1 MSGQY
6 AFENKSKVYVIY
18 FSALGILTLGAG
30 MADLIVAV
38 SSSGYSCGI
47 LEIPQGGFRG
57 GWGGLI
63 MVFAG
68 LFYLSGIRDAHEIH
82 QFAKVV
88 LASVLVWVMAGT
100 DIFSMIA
107 ESIPSPDAG
116 AWLNSR
122 KDFVSAYAP
131 PYTPA
136 LLILPFS
143 LVITWYIHRYHKEKG
158 IAFKPHAS
166 NGREQSVDIS

>member
-6 AFENKSKVYVIY
+6 AFDNKNMVVYMIY
-18 FSALGILTLGAG
+18 FFALGIIALGAG
-30 MADLIVAV
+30 IADLIVTI
-38 SSSGYSCGI
+38 SSAAYSWGI
-47 LEIPQGGFRG
+47 LEIPSGGFRG

-68 LFYLSGIRDAHEIH
+68 IFYLSGIRDANEIH

-88 LASVLVWVMAGT
+88 LASVLIWVLAGT

-107 ESIPSPDAG
+107 QSIPSPQADK
-116 AWLNSR
+116 WLNSKQEFLR
-122 KDFVSAYAP
+122 AYAP

-136 LLILPFS
+136 VLILPFT

-158 IAFKPHAS
+158 IAFTSSSHK
-166 NGREQSVDIS
+166 GGQQQL

>member
-6 AFENKSKVYVIY
+6 AFENKSMVYVIY
-18 FSALGILTLGAG
+18 FGVLGITVLGAG
-30 MADLIVAV
+30 MADLIVTI
-38 SSSGYSCGI
+38 SSSSYSFGI

-68 LFYLSGIRDAHEIH
+68 IFYLSGTIRDAHEIH

-88 LASVLVWVMAGT
+88 LASVLIWVLAGT
-100 DIFSMIA
+100 DILSMISG
-107 ESIPSPDAG
+107 SIPSPEADN
-116 AWLNSR
+116 WLNTKEGFAR
-122 KDFVSAYAP
+122 AYAP

-136 LLILPFS
+136 VLILPFS
-143 LVITWYIHRYHKEKG
+143 LVITFYIHRYHKEKG
-158 IAFKPHAS
+158 IAFRSPSRKDGKIA
-166 NGREQSVDIS
+166 

>member
-1 MSGQY
+1 M
-6 AFENKSKVYVIY
+6 IY
-18 FSALGILTLGAG
+18 FSALGIAALSAG
-30 MADLIVAV
+30 IADLIVTV

-68 LFYLSGIRDAHEIH
+68 IFYLSGIKEAHEIH

-88 LASVLVWVMAGT
+88 LASVLIWVLAGT

-107 ESIPSPDAG
+107 GSIPSSQPDN
-116 AWLNSR
+116 WFNSR
-122 KDFVSAYAP
+122 EGFLSAYAP

-136 LLILPFS
+136 VILLPFT
-143 LVITWYIHRYHKEKG
+143 LVITFYIHRYHKEKG
-158 IAFKPHAS
+158 IALKPS
-166 NGREQSVDIS
+166 SRNDGQP

>member
-1 MSGQY
+1 M
-6 AFENKSKVYVIY
+6 IY
-18 FSALGILTLGAG
+18 FSVLGVAALSAGIV
-30 MADLIVAV
+30 DLIVTV
-38 SSSGYSCGI
+38 SSSAYSCWI

-68 LFYLSGIRDAHEIH
+68 SFYLSGIKEANEIH

-88 LASVLVWVMAGT
+88 LASVLIWVLAGT

-107 ESIPSPDAG
+107 GSIPSPEPDS
-116 AWLNSR
+116 WLNSR
-122 KDFVSAYAP
+122 DGFLSAYAP

-136 LLILPFS
+136 VLLLPFS
-143 LVITWYIHRYHKEKG
+143 LVITGYIHRYHKEKG
-158 IAFKPHAS
+158 IAFKPS
-166 NGREQSVDIS
+166 SRNDGQG